1 VAATPSSAATRSP
14 LRTALSNVGWRR
26 GQRGGRA
33 LESRP
38 LIDQKGPVRSNRLS
52 SKGGGHMG
60 RTATALVGFAGWFA
74 LLSVL
79 LGLYRIRFVLG
90 GTKAANTFA
99 TDGQDLDDLG
109 HRLTRARNNCY
120 ETLPVFAALALGA
133 SMSGRLDVTDPLAMW
148 VLYARIAQS
157 VTHIISTSVPAVQL
171 RAVLFFA
178 QMFIYLSWAI
188 RLLG

>member
-1 VAATPSSAATRSP
+1 V
-14 LRTALSNVGWRR
+14 
-26 GQRGGRA
+26 
-33 LESRP
+33 
-38 LIDQKGPVRSNRLS
+38 
-52 SKGGGHMG
+52 G

-79 LGLYRIRFVLG
+79 LGLYRLRFVVG
-90 GTKAANTFA
+90 QQKAVNSFA
-99 TDGQDLDDLG
+99 TDGQDLDPLG

-133 SMSGRLDVTDPLAMW
+133 SIAGRLDVTDPLAMW

-157 VTHIISTSVPAVQL
+157 LTHIASTSVAAVQV
-171 RAVLFFA
+171 RGTLFFI
-178 QMFIYLSWAI
+178 QILIYLWWAI